1 MRAGGHAIF
10 ELLHANIS
18 CALPYMSVF
27 AHLLLLAYV
36 RGMMRFTS
44 NAPQVEN
51 ILSKNTSADLPE
63 NLYNDVFNLHAN
75 GSVPDFPFLSP
86 FGYAG

>member
-1 MRAGGHAIF
+1 
-10 ELLHANIS
+10 
-18 CALPYMSVF
+18 MSVF

-75 GSVPDFPFLSP
+75 GSAPDFPFLSP
-86 FGYAG
+86 FGYAGWLGNKHITHKYDDFLDII

>member
-1 MRAGGHAIF
+1 MRAEGHGIF

-18 CALPYMSVF
+18 CAPRSMSVF
-27 AHLLLLAYV
+27 AHFSLLDYV

-44 NAPQVEN
+44 NVPQVEN

-75 GSVPDFPFLSP
+75 GSAPDFPFLSP
-86 FGYAG
+86 FRYAG